1 MKFLS
6 LWEMMRPKQWVKNL
20 FIFVPLI
27 FSGNLLNMRMVAYA
41 MIAFLAFSLMASC
54 VYIINDLCDAKGD
67 RQHPVK
73 CKRPIASG
81 RVSSR
86 TAIYMAVILALI
98 SCVCIVIS
106 SLDLKA
112 LAILLGYLLLNIC
125 YSLKLKDIA
134 ILDVMIIAF
143 GFLLRVLMG
152 GVAIGVPVTAW
163 LVIMVFLLTLLIGF
177 GKRRDDLLRMERDH
191 LEVRKSVR
199 GYSLQFVDIVM
210 GILSA
215 TMLMAYVA
223 YTLTPEV
230 MERFNSQYVY
240 LTTIFVVAAVIR
252 YLQMA
257 FVKEQ
262 TGSPTDLFYHDH
274 FLQTCCI
281 LWALSFLIIIY

>member
-1 MKFLS
+1 
-6 LWEMMRPKQWVKNL
+6 
-20 FIFVPLI
+20 
-27 FSGNLLNMRMVAYA
+27 
-41 MIAFLAFSLMASC
+41 
-54 VYIINDLCDAKGD
+54 
-67 RQHPVK
+67 
-73 CKRPIASG
+73 
-81 RVSSR
+81 
-86 TAIYMAVILALI
+86 
-98 SCVCIVIS
+98 
-106 SLDLKA
+106 
-112 LAILLGYLLLNIC
+112 
-125 YSLKLKDIA
+125 
-134 ILDVMIIAF
+134 
-143 GFLLRVLMG
+143 
-152 GVAIGVPVTAW
+152 
-163 LVIMVFLLTLLIGF
+163 MVFLLTLLIGF

-262 TGSPTDLFYHDH
+262 TGSPTELFYHDH
-274 FLQTCCI
+274 FLQACCI

>member
-1 MKFLS
+1 MKLLS

-20 FIFVPLI
+20 FILVPLI
-27 FSGNLLNMRMVAYA
+27 FSGNLLNTKMLMSAV
-41 MIAFLAFSLMASC
+41 IAFFAFSLMSSC
-54 VYIINDLCDAKGD
+54 VYIINDLCDIQGD

-73 CKRPIASG
+73 SKRPIASG
-81 RVSSR
+81 RVSTS
-86 TAIYMAVILALI
+86 TAIYMAVILALL
-98 SCVCIVIS
+98 SCVIVVIA
-106 SLDLKA
+106 SLDLRA
-112 LAILLGYLLLNIC
+112 LAILAGYLLLNIC

-152 GVAIGVPVTAW
+152 GVVISVPVTAW

-191 LEVRKSVR
+191 LEIRKSVK

-215 TMLMAYVA
+215 TVLVAYIA

-230 MERFNSQYVY
+230 MARFNSQYVY
-240 LTTIFVVAAVIR
+240 VTAVFVVAAVIR
-252 YLQMA
+252 YLQLA
-257 FVKEQ
+257 FVREQ
-262 TGSPTDLFYHDH
+262 TGSPTELLFHDR
-274 FLQTCCI
+274 FIQICCV
-281 LWALSFLIIIY
+281 LWTGAFLIIIY